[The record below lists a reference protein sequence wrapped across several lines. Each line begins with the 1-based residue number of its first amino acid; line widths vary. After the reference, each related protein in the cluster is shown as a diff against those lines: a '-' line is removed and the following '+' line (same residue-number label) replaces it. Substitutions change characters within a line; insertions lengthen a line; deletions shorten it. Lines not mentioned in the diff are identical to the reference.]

1 MPAGIVHKNNG
12 MTGRQGLPASPKTGA
27 CRRSCKFLS
36 ENMGGHLPTSIAQ
49 SQSGATCQRPPCAC
63 PECPGRVTLRMNMNL
78 TIELSD
84 QKAAALKAQAEAQG
98 ITVERLV
105 EQIAEQHAETQSASI
120 AHLQKTDPQEWA
132 RRFHEWA
139 ESHNRTTPL
148 LSDESISR
156 ESMYPD
162 RS

>member
-1 MPAGIVHKNNG
+1 
-12 MTGRQGLPASPKTGA
+12 
-27 CRRSCKFLS
+27 
-36 ENMGGHLPTSIAQ
+36 
-49 SQSGATCQRPPCAC
+49 
-63 PECPGRVTLRMNMNL
+63 MNMNL